1 MQEYRDMQSRKAQE
15 DKAFFI
21 AMNKD
26 VELKEKADK
35 EEFLRKQKK
44 YANDL
49 MVEMEQKKQLK
60 VIEMNEQKKGLEVEM
75 EDIEKLQE
83 ELKELRNII
92 KQPRLHYKLME
103 TLGYEQLLNAYEER
117 EKLSSE
123 KKKPTHTKGVNIN
136 FGE

>member
-1 MQEYRDMQSRKAQE
+1 MQSRKAQE

-75 EDIEKLQE
+75 ELMRQNIEKEKQREIDKKEKLKKFDRQQE
-83 ELKELRNII
+83 EKNLWFQKNII
-92 KQPRLHYKLME
+92 
-103 TLGYEQLLNAYEER
+103 
-117 EKLSSE
+117 
-123 KKKPTHTKGVNIN
+123 
-136 FGE
+136 